1 MKYVKKISQPGTEN
15 EFLFIGF
22 ISILSVVTIYIIRI
36 NET

>member
-1 MKYVKKISQPGTEN
+1 MKNVQKISQPGTEN

-22 ISILSVVTIYIIRI
+22 ISILSVVTMYIISI